1 MNIDLFKYIM
11 KMIVVPMLLLSL
23 VLIIHGS
30 DDNISITNVIGFI
43 LLIISGSYIIVDA
56 KNKDEQILKHSR
68 CSKCSATSTVCED
81 STSLFI
87 NLINII
93 MGKTFKDFD
102 SEGRFKGVYLSKY
115 LTDEEKTKVKRFAKL
130 DK

>member
-1 MNIDLFKYIM
+1 MNIDLMKYIM

-56 KNKDEQILKHSR
+56 KN
-68 CSKCSATSTVCED
+68 ED
-81 STSLFI
+81 
-87 NLINII
+87 
-93 MGKTFKDFD
+93 K
-102 SEGRFKGVYLSKY
+102 
-115 LTDEEKTKVKRFAKL
+115 
-130 DK
+130 